1 MNQTTSNSQK
11 LISVIVPAYNEEEV
25 IRIFHQRLIATINS
39 QDDDFEIIYVNDG
52 STDSTAELLRQFC
65 NDDKRVGFIDLSRN
79 FGKEIAMT
87 SGIDHARG
95 DAVIVIDADLQ
106 DPPELIAK
114 LVEKWNE
121 GFDIVNAQ
129 RESRAGE
136 TWFKKYTA
144 HVFYRLIKRTTNVN
158 IPEDTGDYRLLDR
171 KAVDALAGLRERNR
185 FMKGLFA
192 WIGYNSINIP
202 YQRDKRFAGTT
213 KWNYWR
219 LWNLAIEGFTSF
231 TTAPLKISTYIGM
244 LTAALSLVYGIY
256 IIARTLMFGNPI
268 PGYPSLIVIILFI
281 GGVQLISIGIIGEY
295 LSRVFEETKKRP
307 LYLIKEQIINQTRES
322 RAKQG
327 PSNDQAV

>member
-1 MNQTTSNSQK
+1 MNTTSKTSRN

-25 IRIFHQRLIATINS
+25 IGIFHQRLIDTIDN
-39 QDDDFEIIYVNDG
+39 QDDDFEIIYINDG
-52 STDSTAELLRQFC
+52 STDSTLDILKTLC
-65 NDDKRVGFIDLSRN
+65 NDDKRIGLIDLSRN

-106 DPPELIAK
+106 DPPELIGK
-114 LVEKWNE
+114 LIAKWNE
-121 GFDIVNAQ
+121 GFDIVYAQ

-136 TWFKKYTA
+136 TWLKKYTA
-144 HVFYRLIKRTTNVN
+144 HAFYRLIKKTTHVN
-158 IPEDTGDYRLLDR
+158 IPEDTGDFRLLDR

-192 WIGYNSINIP
+192 WIGYNSIAVR
-202 YQRDKRFAGTT
+202 YQRDKRSAGTS

-231 TTAPLKISTYIGM
+231 TTAPLKMSTYIGM
-244 LTAALSLVYGIY
+244 LTAALALVYGIY

-268 PGYPSLIVIILFI
+268 AGYPSLIVVILFI

-295 LSRVFEETKKRP
+295 LSRIFDETKKRP
-307 LYLIKEQIINQTRES
+307 LYLINEIVSSNPQAEQS
-322 RAKQG
+322 KKDAA
-327 PSNDQAV
+327 DD

>member
-1 MNQTTSNSQK
+1 MNIATNKQR
-11 LISVIVPAYNEEEV
+11 LVSVIVPAFNEEEV
-25 IRIFHQRLIATINS
+25 IRSFHKRLIDTINTLA
-39 QDDDFEIIYVNDG
+39 DTFEIIYVNDG
-52 STDSTAELLRQFC
+52 STDSTAAILKEFC
-65 NDDKRVGFIDLSRN
+65 TGDKRVGLIDLSRN

-87 SGIDHARG
+87 SGIDNAHG

-106 DPPELIAK
+106 DPPELISELIAK
-114 LVEKWNE
+114 WDE

-144 HVFYRLIKRTTNVN
+144 HAFYRLIKRTTHVN
-158 IPEDTGDYRLLDR
+158 IPEDTGDFRLLDR

-192 WIGYNSINIP
+192 WIGYNSTNVL
-202 YQRDKRFAGTT
+202 YQRDKRFAGTS

-231 TTAPLKISTYIGM
+231 TTAPLKMSTYIGM
-244 LTAALSLVYGIY
+244 LTAALSLVYGTF

-268 PGYPSLIVIILFI
+268 AGYPSLIVVILFI

-295 LSRVFEETKKRP
+295 LSRIFDETKKRP
-307 LYLIKEQIINQTRES
+307 LYLIKDQIPS
-322 RAKQG
+322 RQQPQDTG
-327 PSNDQAV
+327 EETSDD

>member
-1 MNQTTSNSQK
+1 MNHAATSSQK

-25 IRIFHQRLIATINS
+25 IRSFHMRLVDTIDNMEEN
-39 QDDDFEIIYVNDG
+39 FEIIYVNDG
-52 STDSTAELLRQFC
+52 SSDSTLKILKQFC
-65 NDDKRVGFIDLSRN
+65 AEDKRVGLIDLSRN

-106 DPPELIAK
+106 DPPELIVN

-144 HVFYRLIKRTTNVN
+144 HIFYRLIKRTTNVN

-192 WIGYNSINIP
+192 WIGYNSVNIR
-202 YQRDKRFAGTT
+202 YARDKRFAGTT

-231 TTAPLKISTYIGM
+231 TTAPLKMSTYIGM
-244 LTAALSLVYGIY
+244 LTAALSLIYGIY

-268 PGYPSLIVIILFI
+268 AGYPSLIVVILFI

-295 LSRVFEETKKRP
+295 LSRIFDETKKRP
-307 LYLIKEQIINQTRES
+307 LYLIKEQILNQSLES
-322 RAKQG
+322 QAKQD
-327 PSNDQAV
+327 PSDD